1 VLVAMGILSFFLPYL
16 FLFAAMI
23 KLQGRAAGPGVRR
36 VPGGKRVAILLAA
49 LGLVSTA
56 TTIVLSTFPASD
68 DPNKPL
74 AVAKVLGGTALLVG
88 AGVVVFVIERRK
100 ARVSAS
106 VG

>member
-1 VLVAMGILSFFLPYL
+1 MGIISFFLPYL

-23 KLQGRAAGPGVRR
+23 RLQRRPVDAEVRR
-36 VPGGKRVAILLAA
+36 VPGGRPVAIFLAA
-49 LGLVSTA
+49 LGLISTSL
-56 TTIVLSTFPASD
+56 TIVLSTIPASD

-74 AVAKVLGGTALLVG
+74 AVMKVVGGTAALIG

-100 ARVSAS
+100 ARTRLA